1 MPQMMRQLA
10 IILSAIHAK
19 FRHTSVWCRRVVLV
33 AIACLGP
40 VLGDPLLAGSA
51 GAATWI
57 DGNKARL
64 QALDKITAR
73 ISTVEAPVGAARF
86 YGTLEITINRCAF
99 HPPEEPPENA
109 AFVTVRDLGYD
120 GLAPKQV
127 FSGWIFSSSPAISAL
142 EHPVY
147 DLTLLGCLA
156 D

>member
-1 MPQMMRQLA
+1 MPQVMRQ
-10 IILSAIHAK
+10 SAISWSATHAK
-19 FRHTSVWCRRVVLV
+19 FGHIGARRRRALWVT
-33 AIACLGP
+33 IACLWP
-40 VLGDPLLAGSA
+40 FLA
-51 GAATWI
+51 GAAGATTWI

-109 AFVTVRDLGYD
+109 AFITVRDRGYD

-127 FSGWIFSSSPAISAL
+127 FSGWIFSSSPAVSAL

-147 DLTLLGCLA
+147 DLTLLACFA